1 MGKLINFKKE
11 KNKRIK
17 KKAESEVKDF
27 LSNVGVTLENIDFA
41 ADSKLID
48 SIPKN
53 GSADLDIEFT
63 LDVEVDE

>member
-41 ADSKLID
+41 AD
-48 SIPKN
+48 PKN
-53 GSADLDIEFT
+53 GLADLDIEFT